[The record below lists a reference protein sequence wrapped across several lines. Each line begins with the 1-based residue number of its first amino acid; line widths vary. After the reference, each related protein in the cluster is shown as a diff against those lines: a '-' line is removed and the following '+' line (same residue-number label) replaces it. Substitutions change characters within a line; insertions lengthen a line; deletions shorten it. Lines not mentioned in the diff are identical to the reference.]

1 MDNQSWPIITILP
14 SGDHRTPSA
23 LNEARRANF
32 AQQLRPVLGV
42 GSIRHAQLLKKP
54 WFVKFGD
61 AVRSVTSSDLISQHG
76 KFTATLCYF
85 VIMTDNFSNCCNNM
99 YPHYSTFWVVF
110 SSIWNTRKHQICS
123 LQVELVT
130 LNLDDNNFELWSFD
144 GDELI
149 NCKHLEVFTA
159 RNSRINTFPEKGLFR
174 RNQRL
179 RVVDLSGN
187 K

>member
-1 MDNQSWPIITILP
+1 M
-14 SGDHRTPSA
+14 
-23 LNEARRANF
+23 
-32 AQQLRPVLGV
+32 
-42 GSIRHAQLLKKP
+42 
-54 WFVKFGD
+54 
-61 AVRSVTSSDLISQHG
+61 
-76 KFTATLCYF
+76 
-85 VIMTDNFSNCCNNM
+85 
-99 YPHYSTFWVVF
+99 
-110 SSIWNTRKHQICS
+110 S